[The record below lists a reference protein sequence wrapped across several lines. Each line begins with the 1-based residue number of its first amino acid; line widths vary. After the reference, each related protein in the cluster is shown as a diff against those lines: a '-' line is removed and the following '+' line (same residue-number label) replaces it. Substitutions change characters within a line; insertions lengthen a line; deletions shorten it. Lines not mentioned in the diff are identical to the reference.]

1 MLLFN
6 NAEYDSFF
14 NPLCC
19 KNKRIYYEC
28 ILQLIEKSKS
38 VPLLYETDAKD
49 TIILYLRNCAY
60 AVEDEVAS
68 SNADENISSKKT
80 ETENAGAILRYFRR
94 CGWIS
99 EREIGRNGD
108 NIATVMP
115 YCRKMIEAIER
126 IFNRDNRAAL
136 TNHIFS
142 IYDTLNTAFVAD
154 HGRTHRPYSTILI
167 PVSDNVADLKN
178 ELLILKDSIRS
189 IMRMIIKMTETN
201 ELGQF
206 LIRDEMLEN
215 FFSDYFFI
223 KKDGLIP
230 GYIEE
235 IEKMLRKIVKTEV
248 YENMIKEYQSFY
260 NADEISAREVVDG
273 QLAEIKSFISYDYIK
288 EMDYIDK
295 KINNYYSLY
304 STRILMVLS
313 NNVNMQT
320 YLNDLLMTIKDFES
334 DEKREIIE
342 SIAKC
347 FSLRSYKYVGRK
359 SIERREKRKPNTK
372 TGAIITGSLSDE
384 EKARLTRELLY
395 EYPDRYGV
403 KQATSYFESVLAD
416 KESIVPDKTIIKP
429 HEADEE
435 AVGLKRANVV
445 SFTTEQYHLLLVLW
459 EVYLENLGYSEENV
473 VMRGDLIDKIKAYE
487 VAVDKSKLSTAMKI
501 FKKYDLIDYD
511 IKDES
516 EDAIITL
523 YPSLQFG
530 WDITQFQTVT
540 AEYMKND
547 VVLDDEEVT
556 YSDVREEE
564 DDE

>member
-223 KKDGLIP
+223 KKDVYMSNRNASYLHFGDIDAGGFWIHHNLC
-230 GYIEE
+230 E
-235 IEKMLRKIVKTEV
+235 ITGVNFELFSMSADELGNKEFASCLHELSGNDRVRLRELKKIDV
-248 YENMIKEYQSFY
+248 YE
-260 NADEISAREVVDG
+260 DVVRYM
-273 QLAEIKSFISYDYIK
+273 LH
-288 EMDYIDK
+288 
-295 KINNYYSLY
+295 
-304 STRILMVLS
+304 
-313 NNVNMQT
+313 NNVKLEQEIVSLT
-320 YLNDLLMTIKDFES
+320 LMRNETNS
-334 DEKREIIE
+334 
-342 SIAKC
+342 
-347 FSLRSYKYVGRK
+347 
-359 SIERREKRKPNTK
+359 
-372 TGAIITGSLSDE
+372 
-384 EKARLTRELLY
+384 
-395 EYPDRYGV
+395 
-403 KQATSYFESVLAD
+403 
-416 KESIVPDKTIIKP
+416 
-429 HEADEE
+429 
-435 AVGLKRANVV
+435 
-445 SFTTEQYHLLLVLW
+445 
-459 EVYLENLGYSEENV
+459 
-473 VMRGDLIDKIKAYE
+473 
-487 VAVDKSKLSTAMKI
+487 
-501 FKKYDLIDYD
+501 
-511 IKDES
+511 
-516 EDAIITL
+516 
-523 YPSLQFG
+523 
-530 WDITQFQTVT
+530 
-540 AEYMKND
+540 
-547 VVLDDEEVT
+547 
-556 YSDVREEE
+556 
-564 DDE
+564 

>member
-1 MLLFN
+1 MILFD
-6 NAEYDSFF
+6 NAEYDNFF

-49 TIILYLRNCAY
+49 TIILYLRNCIY

-68 SNADENISSKKT
+68 NNVDENISSKKT
-80 ETENAGAILRYFRR
+80 ETENAGAVLRYFRR

-142 IYDTLNTAFVAD
+142 IYDILNTAFVAD

-189 IMRMIIKMTETN
+189 IMRMIINMTETN

-215 FFSDYFFI
+215 FFNDYFFI

-248 YENMIKEYQSFY
+248 YEKMIKEYQSFY
-260 NADEISAREVVDG
+260 NVDEISAREVVDG
-273 QLAEIKSFISYDYIK
+273 QLAEIKSFISYDYVK

-320 YLNDLLMTIKDFES
+320 YLNDLLMTIKNFES
-334 DEKREIIE
+334 DEKRKIIE

-347 FSLRSYKYVGRK
+347 FSLRSYKYIGRK
-359 SIERREKRKPNTK
+359 SIERRKKRKPNTK

-384 EKARLTRELLY
+384 EKARLTRELLH

-403 KQATSYFESVLAD
+403 KNATSYFENLLAD
-416 KESIVPDKTIIKP
+416 HESIVPDKTTIKTRDDAMMIAASII
-429 HEADEE
+429 
-435 AVGLKRANVV
+435 
-445 SFTTEQYHLLLVLW
+445 
-459 EVYLENLGYSEENV
+459 YSGSIEFP
-473 VMRGDLIDKIKAYE
+473 YE
-487 VAVDKSKLSTAMKI
+487 VEFLEGTIETEIARISNIRIKRKL
-501 FKKYDLIDYD
+501 
-511 IKDES
+511 
-516 EDAIITL
+516 
-523 YPSLQFG
+523 
-530 WDITQFQTVT
+530 
-540 AEYMKND
+540 
-547 VVLDDEEVT
+547 
-556 YSDVREEE
+556 
-564 DDE
+564 